1 MDDIEQIC
9 DRIIM
14 IDQGKLL
21 YDGFLQNFKE
31 KYGGEY
37 TITVDFA
44 YAEEGREVDPRL
56 QLVSIEGQR
65 KVYVAH
71 RSVIE
76 TTEALRYFIDN
87 FDVSHLN
94 IREADIEDVVR
105 NAYVKG

>member
-1 MDDIEQIC
+1 
-9 DRIIM
+9 
-14 IDQGKLL
+14 
-21 YDGFLQNFKE
+21 
-31 KYGGEY
+31 
-37 TITVDFA
+37 
-44 YAEEGREVDPRL
+44 
-56 QLVSIEGQR
+56 LVSIEGQR